1 MSERKYIKKINTG
14 LRKIRDKK
22 SINNDIL
29 NEVFDCLG
37 YNPSKITTN
46 KLQEELDQNSVKK
59 HIYKNIPIKITNILG
74 AIGLTTDYAFLVNF
88 DDQYLLDNKNVTD
101 KSICQFL
108 VALTR
113 AKTKTYIFTSKN
125 DYPTYLQWIE
135 NQFFEEH

>member
-1 MSERKYIKKINTG
+1 MRGLTPLFLRSKHFDKKTFSDLLEVSERKYIKKINTG

-46 KLQEELDQNSVKK
+46 KLQEGLDQNSVKK

-74 AIGLTTDYAFLVNF
+74 AIGLIADYAFLVNF
-88 DDQYLLDNKNVTD
+88 DDQYL
-101 KSICQFL
+101 
-108 VALTR
+108 
-113 AKTKTYIFTSKN
+113 
-125 DYPTYLQWIE
+125 
-135 NQFFEEH
+135 